1 MDIKN
6 IYEMEVL
13 SVIPE
18 EVFKLIPNELREQF
32 KYVEFQQVN
41 EYESNKGDSV
51 YMQLYSRYK
60 KAKKDKNVYIFN
72 KHTNK

>member
-1 MDIKN
+1 
-6 IYEMEVL
+6 MEVL

-51 YMQLYSRYK
+51 YMQLYYRYK
-60 KAKKDKNVYIFN
+60 KAKKDKSVYIFN